1 MTVANEVDTVTLQA
15 PPTDAAAP
23 PGPFL
28 SLAPHPWSKQM
39 VPASPPPPGC
49 PHAGPARRTVVQAA
63 AFAAVGIASAAVPG
77 LAPTAWAAEPA
88 PRAGAG
94 AGTAARVPAAKAA
107 ADALPLR
114 ADRDSQGDI
123 LAGFRKDQACLLFL
137 HFGDAAKARQWL
149 GRLLPSIS
157 TTEEV
162 ARFNQDFSR
171 ARKRSGGIDPV
182 SMSGLWTGLSLT
194 HPGLRLFGGKE
205 PFPAAPPGSNAEAF
219 TQGAAARAQLLG
231 DTGTSAPQ
239 SWLFGAEQ
247 SATAVHA
254 VLTLAA
260 DNPDTLAEAV
270 ADHRDGAGAAGAT
283 VVFRQDGATLPD
295 ALRGHEHFGFADCIS
310 QPGVRGFDEPDPAT
324 GTTVLGKP
332 GTRLIPAGEFLVGR
346 ERVGQRSNGLPA
358 WATGGAFQVVRRLA
372 QDVPGWWTQVALRL
386 AELQKAGSAPA
397 DAGKEWLGAR
407 LMGRWPNGMPVA
419 VCPAAQQPREPG
431 VDPDAKLDYGA
442 DPNGWGM
449 PLFAHIRKGNPR
461 GGLVLTPGRPPL
473 AQAELDGRRL
483 MRRGI
488 PYGPVY
494 NPELGDGHG
503 PEASRGLLFICHQ
516 ADLVG
521 QFELVVRKWLNE
533 PDFPAGRNPR
543 TGCDPVLGPDSALAF
558 ETPSA
563 TGSRADTLYFSRFV
577 RTEGS
582 VYAFSPSLSVLRA
595 LAGGHLDDS
604 IEFHTGSVLHPG
616 EVLDAGKVR
625 LTLDSTGDLALLDSQ
640 GRRLWHSDT
649 GGSGHDAVLTSD
661 GELVVRTAE
670 GRPAWSS
677 DTAGHAGARL
687 LLRPSGELVIL
698 DGDRVLWRASAS

>member
-1 MTVANEVDTVTLQA
+1 
-15 PPTDAAAP
+15 
-23 PGPFL
+23 
-28 SLAPHPWSKQM
+28 M
-39 VPASPPPPGC
+39 VPAPPPPPGC

-77 LAPTAWAAEPA
+77 LAPTAWAAAEPA
-88 PRAGAG
+88 RPAGSA
-94 AGTAARVPAAKAA
+94 PAAKAS
-107 ADALPLR
+107 DALPLR

-123 LAGFRKDQACLLFL
+123 LAGFRKDHACLLFL
-137 HFGDAAKARQWL
+137 HFSDAVKARQWL
-149 GRLLPSIS
+149 ARLLPSIS

-171 ARKRSGGIDPV
+171 ARKRSGGIDPA

-194 HPGLRLFGGKE
+194 HPGLRLFAGKE
-205 PFPAAPPGSNAEAF
+205 PFPAAPPGSSGEAF

-231 DTGTSAPQ
+231 DTGTSAPE
-239 SWLFGAEQ
+239 SWLFGAEEPGL
-247 SATAVHA
+247 AVHA

-260 DNPDTLAEAV
+260 DSPDRLAEAV
-270 ADHRDGAGAAGAT
+270 ADERNDADEAGAT
-283 VVFRQDGATLPD
+283 VLFRQDGATLPD
-295 ALRGHEHFGFADCIS
+295 ELRGHEHFGFADCIS

-332 GTRLIPAGEFLVGR
+332 GTRLIPAGEFLVGSA
-346 ERVGQRSNGLPA
+346 RVGQRPTGLPA

-431 VDPDAKLDYGA
+431 VDADAKLDYGA

-461 GGLVLTPGRPPL
+461 GGLVLAPGRPPL
-473 AQAELDGRRL
+473 ATAELDGRRL

-494 NPELGDGHG
+494 KPELGDGHG
-503 PEASRGLLFICHQ
+503 PEAPRGLLFVCHQ

-521 QFELVVRKWLNE
+521 QFELVARKWLNE

-543 TGCDPVLGPDSALAF
+543 TGCDPVLGPDSPLAF

-563 TGSRADTLYFSRFV
+563 TGSRADTLYFGRFV

-582 VYAFSPSLSVLRA
+582 VYAFSPALSVLRA
-595 LAGGHLDDS
+595 LTGGKLDDS
-604 IEFHTGSVLHPG
+604 IEFHTGSVLRPG
-616 EVLDAGKVR
+616 DVLDAGKAR

-640 GRRLWHSDT
+640 GGRLWHSDT
-649 GGSGHDAVLTSD
+649 GGSGHDAVLTAG
-661 GELVVRTAE
+661 GELVVRTSD

-677 DTAGHAGARL
+677 ATTGHQGARL
-687 LLRPSGELVIL
+687 LLRPTGELVIL
-698 DGDRVLWRASAS
+698 DGDQVLWRASAS